1 MKSEV
6 AMFLKFDALGP
17 GAYTQRKLG
26 RCLARAFDGGEYSQ
40 SRLLWV
46 DAVEK
51 GLLNIDES

>member
-1 MKSEV
+1 
-6 AMFLKFDALGP
+6 MFLKFDALGP

-51 GLLNIDES
+51 VAGELGDPFYLSF